1 MKQPTLKDLAKH
13 LLLSTSTVS
22 RALTNDKN
30 VRRETR
36 EQVQEA
42 AQRLGYKPNRVAR
55 NLKSGRS
62 YTIGVIVP
70 EMVTPFASSVLEGI
84 QDAIADDG
92 YHVIIAQSGEDPKI
106 ERKNLMMMQQ
116 ALVDG
121 VIISACHQTYNL
133 DLCREFQYNG
143 IPLVF
148 YDRILSGLDAP
159 RVMVNDYTKSML
171 MMEHLIHLGRKKI
184 VHLQAPDYIYNSV
197 ERSRAYR
204 DAHTKFGLN
213 FDPALLVRA
222 GLTFEDGRNAAA
234 RLLIAEKSFDAI
246 FAFTDTLA
254 IGAMN
259 YLREKGLRIPQDVAI
274 ASFSGTALSTIVH
287 PQLTTVE
294 QPLHEMGVKAA
305 NLLLRLIDGVE
316 LIENRIV
323 LDATLQYRGSTILPA
338 EERIV

>member
-1 MKQPTLKDLAKH
+1 MKQLTLKDLAKQ

-22 RALTNDKN
+22 RALANDKN

-42 AQRLGYKPNRVAR
+42 AQRLGYKPNRTAR

-70 EMVTPFASSVLEGI
+70 EMVTPFASTVLEGI
-84 QDAIADDG
+84 QHAVAATG
-92 YHVIIAQSGEDPKI
+92 YHIIIAQSSEDPTV
-106 ERKNLMMMQQ
+106 ERSNLMMMQQ

-121 VIISACHQTYNL
+121 IIISASHQTHNL
-133 DLCREFQYNG
+133 DLCREFQQSG

-148 YDRILSGLDAP
+148 YDRIIPQLNAP
-159 RVMVNDYTKSML
+159 SVTVNDYAKSML
-171 MMEHLIHLGRKKI
+171 MMEHLIDMGRKRI
-184 VHLQAPDYIYNSV
+184 VHLQAPDYIYNAG

-204 DAHTKFGLN
+204 AALAKFGIT
-213 FDPALLVRA
+213 FDPALLIQT

-234 RLLIAEKSFDAI
+234 QLVDAKQGFDAI

-259 YLREKGLRIPQDVAI
+259 YLREQGLRIPQDVAI
-274 ASFSGTALSTIVH
+274 ASFSGTALSTIVY

-294 QPLHEMGVKAA
+294 QPLYDMGTEAA
-305 NLLLRLIDGVE
+305 KLLLGLIVGE
-316 LIENRIV
+316 EPSENKVV
-323 LDATLQYRGSTILPA
+323 LDATLQYRGST
-338 EERIV
+338 R